1 METVTIGNESSGH
14 VDGILR
20 INRKSDFPLG
30 IKLIRDGEIVVFP
43 DCDFTVKATAGNG
56 FTTYKAE
63 RRNEVCTNCQVAD
76 KQLIIFFDNHNLGK
90 GRVKIEVSI
99 DFPDENFSDGFRR
112 ETFIATSNIELVDD
126 NGDALKLAMPD
137 PIVVE
142 KEVVKEKNSLL
153 VWQVR

>member
-30 IKLIRDGEIVVFP
+30 IRLIDGGFP
-43 DCDFTVKATAGNG
+43 DYDFTLRATSGSG
-56 FTTYKAE
+56 FTVFKAE
-63 RRNEVCTNCQVAD
+63 RRNGICTHCKVSD
-76 KQLIIFFDNHNLGK
+76 GQLVVFFDNHNLGK
-90 GRVKIEVSI
+90 GRVKIEVFI
-99 DFPDENFSDGFRR
+99 DFPDENFSDGYRR
-112 ETFIATSNIELVDD
+112 ECFTATSNIELVDD

-142 KEVVKEKNSLL
+142 KEVIKEKKSIL
-153 VWQVR
+153 VWQI